1 MLLCVHLYT
10 KGTCTCKYFS
20 ERIKNKREKK
30 HHLGCLQGGKLSDW
44 IDGYFSLFNTLSL
57 LNFEP

>member
-1 MLLCVHLYT
+1 MLLCAHMFT
-10 KGTCTCKYFS
+10 KGTCRSINFS
-20 ERIKNKREKK
+20 ERIKNKRGKK
-30 HHLGCLQGGKLSDW
+30 HHRGCLQGGKLIDW